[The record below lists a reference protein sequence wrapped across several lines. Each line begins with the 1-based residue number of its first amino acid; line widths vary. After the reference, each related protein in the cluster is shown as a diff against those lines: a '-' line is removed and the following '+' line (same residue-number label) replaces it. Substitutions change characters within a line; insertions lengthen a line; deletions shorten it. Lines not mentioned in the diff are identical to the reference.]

1 MFLKMKL
8 FRGFI
13 FLYFATETRG
23 ESFCASSS
31 HSLPV
36 ATMCR
41 ASTAIGNFV
50 VVDVTDATKR
60 MTEGSN
66 SCTCYITPVV
76 YKENARMYVFKQA
89 SLEPGYNGCGSRV
102 DVVMTTT
109 EDSVIF
115 RNICFIKSNG
125 NIEVKNNTMG
135 NISFVKEFPPNDDR
149 YCVGLRLE
157 METIKTVV
165 KEDNLSCETSALE
178 YAALK
183 IAFITTVLAMA
194 ILSIGG
200 VSLGY
205 KLGFKKGK
213 KRHQAETFK
222 ENAQSGHYY
231 NRLHGTIARQE
242 TGVDFVQLREQVN
255 SSSLRDA
262 EYEEIKNLDR
272 HQMYASET
280 DKDDVFTSPMSQDL
294 CAVRVNGNGYLSPT
308 ATVKQSTEVE
318 G

>member
-1 MFLKMKL
+1 MFLRMKL

-23 ESFCASSS
+23 ESYCASSS
-31 HSLPV
+31 DALPV

-41 ASTAIGNFV
+41 ASTAFGNFV
-50 VVDVTDATKR
+50 VVDVTGAADR
-60 MTEGSN
+60 MVEGIN

-76 YKENARMYVFKQA
+76 YKENARLYVIKQI
-89 SLEPGYNGCGSRV
+89 SVEPGYNGCGSRV
-102 DVVMTTT
+102 DVVMTST
-109 EDSVIF
+109 EDSGIL
-115 RNICFIKSNG
+115 RNICFING
-125 NIEVKNNTMG
+125 NIEVKNNSMG

-242 TGVDFVQLREQVN
+242 IGVDFVQLREQVN

-272 HQMYASET
+272 HQMFATET
-280 DKDDVFTSPMSQDL
+280 DKDDVFTSPMSQNL
-294 CAVRVNGNGYLSPT
+294 CAVRVDGNGYLSPT
-308 ATVKQSTEVE
+308 ATVKQ
-318 G
+318 